1 MHRPEGACSG
11 EERGKAPGLGEELHT
26 ALSVQSHST
35 RRTVQST
42 PGGTP
47 AISILQSIAE
57 RGEGYTFPSNRND
70 RAVPFSLTAGGTS
83 SP

>member
-11 EERGKAPGLGEELHT
+11 EERGKAPGLGEELRT
-26 ALSVQSHST
+26 ARSVQSHST

-57 RGEGYTFPSNRND
+57 RGEGFICIPSRPIGTIEQF
-70 RAVPFSLTAGGTS
+70 RSL
-83 SP
+83 